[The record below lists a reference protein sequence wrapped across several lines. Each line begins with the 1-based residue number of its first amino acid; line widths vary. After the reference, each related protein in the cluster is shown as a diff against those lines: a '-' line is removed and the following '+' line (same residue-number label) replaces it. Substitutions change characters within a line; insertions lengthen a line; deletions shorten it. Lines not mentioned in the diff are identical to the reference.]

1 MRAMRFKNLFPV
13 MALLILAA
21 GLRLWQIDRIP
32 PGLHHDEVIN
42 GQIIENEIFAGHPS
56 IFYSTDGRE
65 GLFHLT
71 LAAGLRFVGYNPLGW
86 RLAGFA
92 WGMIGLAAIY
102 VLAQRLL
109 DRRVALITLAFAATS
124 FWSIY
129 EGRAATRSVTL
140 IAISALAAWA
150 FFRAWQQPDRS
161 GRRRWLIAGV
171 LTGLMLY
178 TYIAARVM
186 PLVFV
191 AVLIY
196 LAVAQWSTWRA
207 AWRGIALY
215 VVVAVSMAAP
225 LIIYLGQHPTVDS
238 RFQALTDA
246 IEAARQ
252 GDLTPVLTTTLQTL
266 GMFVWQ
272 GDPQWHYNV
281 AHTPVFDP
289 LTSVLFV
296 LGFLSALWRWRRVP
310 YAFYLIWLIVS
321 LIPGMLSAPAPH
333 FMRTAAAQVAAY
345 TFVAIGSSAAIE
357 WAAKRGRMWKR
368 FAWSAVI
375 AVWLIATVSSY
386 RNFFVVWPAN
396 DEVRF
401 YHQANVSEMA
411 RVLQASPEAAPAV
424 GCSPFLNETE
434 RWIRSPRQTIHFFLA
449 SDRAVRWHDCR
460 DSVVFPLGAQWREF
474 VLYLMP
480 VERNLPPAITDWFSG
495 TTPAQFN
502 AFDDSRLYVLD
513 RRERLA
519 QMLAEVQTA
528 EAFFAPEA
536 GGGTTQLPI
545 ELGHAIELLGYHVEA
560 SSISAGQSLGLK
572 TYWKATN
579 SLPPFLTVFVH
590 LLDQN
595 GSIVAQ
601 IDRESVLA
609 DTLQPGDVFMQLHQI
624 DLPPDL
630 PAGTYR
636 LTAGLYASDTG
647 QRLPLYEGDTARGDR
662 LFLQAVEVKPAP

>member
-1 MRAMRFKNLFPV
+1 MRFKNLLPV
-13 MALLILAA
+13 IALLILAA
-21 GLRLWQIDRIP
+21 GLRIWQIDRVP

-42 GQIIENEIFAGHPS
+42 GQIVENEIFAGHPS

-71 LAAGLRFVGYNPLGW
+71 LAATLRFVGYNPPGW

-92 WGMIGLAAIY
+92 WGLIGLAAIY
-102 VLAQRLL
+102 ALAKRLL

-129 EGRAATRSVTL
+129 EGRAATRSVSL
-140 IAISALAAWA
+140 IAVSALAAWA

-161 GRRRWLIAGV
+161 GRRRWLIAGG

-191 AVLIY
+191 ALLIY
-196 LAVAQWSTWRA
+196 LAVAQWSMWRA

-215 VVVAVSMAAP
+215 VVMAVLVAAP
-225 LIIYLGQHPTVDS
+225 LVIYLEQHPTVDT
-238 RFQALTDA
+238 RFQALTETID
-246 IEAARQ
+246 AARQ
-252 GDLTPVLTTTLQTL
+252 GDLAPVLTTTLQTL

-296 LGFLSALWRWRRVP
+296 LGFVVALWRWRRVP
-310 YAFYLIWLIVS
+310 YAFYLIWLVVS

-345 TFVAIGSSAAIE
+345 TFVAIGGATAIG
-357 WAAKRGRMWKR
+357 WAERRGRMWSR

-375 AVWLIATVSSY
+375 AIWLIATVSSY
-386 RNFFVVWPAN
+386 HNFFVVWPAN

-411 RVLQASPEAAPAV
+411 RVLQDSAEAAPAV

-434 RWIRSPRQTIHFFLA
+434 RWIRSPRQTIHFLLA
-449 SDRAVRWHDCR
+449 SDRSVRWHDCR
-460 DSVVFPLGAQWREF
+460 DSVVFPQGGQWREF
-474 VLYLMP
+474 ILYLMP
-480 VERNLPPAITDWFSG
+480 VEQNLPRAITDWFSG
-495 TTPAQFN
+495 ATPTQFN

-513 RRERLA
+513 QRERLA
-519 QMLAEVQTA
+519 QTVVEVQTA
-528 EAFFAPEA
+528 EVSFAPEA
-536 GGGTTQLPI
+536 GRGTTQLPI
-545 ELGHAIELLGYHVEA
+545 DFGHAIELLGYHVEA
-560 SSISAGQSLGLK
+560 SPVNAGQSIVMK
-572 TYWKATN
+572 TYWKATGP
-579 SLPPFLTVFVH
+579 LPPFLTVFVH

-630 PAGTYR
+630 PPGTYR
-636 LTAGLYASDTG
+636 LTAGLYASNTG
-647 QRLPLYEGDTARGDR
+647 QRLPLYEEDTARGDR
-662 LFLQAVEVKPAP
+662 IFWQTVEVKRAP